1 MRVVKSALI
10 AVSLLA
16 VPAVSARAGS
26 VADLNWLTGCWVQKA
41 RGVTIEETWL
51 APSGGALLGVGRTV
65 RDADNALRNYEF
77 MKIDSPDGVLTFTA
91 DPSGQN
97 RASFA
102 VKTQTANEIVFEDPE
117 HDFPQRV
124 VYRKVATGLHAHI
137 EGVIEGQTQ
146 TINFD
151 YERCQP

>member
-1 MRVVKSALI
+1 MEFKSI
-10 AVSLLA
+10 AVAAVLTLLTA
-16 VPAVSARAGS
+16 PAHAGS
-26 VADLNWLTGCWVQKA
+26 VTELTWLTGCWVQKA
-41 RGVTIEETWL
+41 MGVTLEETWL

-91 DPSGQN
+91 DPSGQEG
-97 RASFA
+97 ASFP
-102 VKTQTANEIVFEDPE
+102 VKTQTADEIVFEQSG

-124 VYRKVATGLHAHI
+124 VYRKGTNGLHAHI
-137 EGVIEGQTQ
+137 EGVIDGQTK

>member
-1 MRVVKSALI
+1 MIIRLATAVVCLAASAST
-10 AVSLLA
+10 AGASEVS
-16 VPAVSARAGS
+16 
-26 VADLNWLTGCWVQKA
+26 DLGWLSGCWVQKA
-41 RGVTIEETWL
+41 RGLTIEETWL
-51 APSGGALLGVGRTV
+51 TPSGGTLLGVGRTV
-65 RDADNALRNYEF
+65 RDEDGVLRNYEF

-102 VKTQTANEIVFEDPE
+102 VKTHSADEIVFENPA
-117 HDFPQRV
+117 HDFPQQV
-124 VYRKVATGLHAHI
+124 VYRKTATGLRAHI
-137 EGVIEGQTQ
+137 AGPADGQTK

>member
-1 MRVVKSALI
+1 MITRAAVAVIGLMASASF
-10 AVSLLA
+10 AKAANVS
-16 VPAVSARAGS
+16 
-26 VADLNWLTGCWVQKA
+26 DLNWLSGCWVQKA

-51 APSGGALLGVGRTV
+51 TPSGGALLGVGRTV
-65 RDADNALRNYEF
+65 RDSDGSLRNYEF

-102 VKTQTANEIVFEDPE
+102 AKTQTADEVVFENNG
-117 HDFPQRV
+117 HDFPQQV
-124 VYRKVATGLHAHI
+124 VYRKTATGLHAHI
-137 EGVIEGQTQ
+137 SGVMDGQTK